1 MVPSRMSPNGAQF
14 FGAAPPYP
22 ISLCVRA
29 GDFVITSA
37 LADRLRTT
45 GQDAP
50 PEVGDAAFE
59 RETRDTFEAIA
70 QALETAGASMAD
82 VVDCQVW
89 LRDPA
94 DFDLMNTVFVSV
106 FGSTAPVRQVF
117 QNIFMFNFRIEVKVV
132 EGKHC
137 RTFLFQTL
145 KPMMY

>member
-1 MVPSRMSPNGAQF
+1 MAPSRISPNGAQF

-37 LADRLRTT
+37 LADRVRKT

-50 PEVGDAAFE
+50 PEAGDAAFE
-59 RETRDTFEAIA
+59 REARDTFAAIA
-70 QALETAGASMAD
+70 DALETAGASLAD

-94 DFDLMNTVFVSV
+94 DFDLMNVVFVSV
-106 FGSTAPVRQVF
+106 FGDASPVRQVF
-117 QNIFMFNFRIEVKVV
+117 QNAFMFNFRIEVKVV
-132 EGKHC
+132 AYAPVG
-137 RTFLFQTL
+137 RSA
-145 KPMMY
+145 